1 MTEQGN
7 GNGEVV
13 VTGDDD
19 VVVNAGKEAG
29 VVDVKTRKRR
39 GKKIPIARWVH
50 QYLGQPGLTPEQ
62 IQARKDQLKAD
73 YGIEA

>member
-7 GNGEVV
+7 GNGDSV

-19 VVVNAGKEAG
+19 VVVNEGEVG

-39 GKKIPIARWVH
+39 EKKIPIARWVH

-62 IQARKDQLKAD
+62 IQARKDQLKTD